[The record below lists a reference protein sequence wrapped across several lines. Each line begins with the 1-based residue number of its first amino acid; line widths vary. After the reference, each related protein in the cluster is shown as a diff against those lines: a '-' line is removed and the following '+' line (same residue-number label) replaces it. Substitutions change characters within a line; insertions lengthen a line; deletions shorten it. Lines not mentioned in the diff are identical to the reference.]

1 MKEIEQLILKEKEK
15 KNPNKKYIQFLQQIS
30 DKKELSEY
38 FVREVKQQNFL
49 EGKYRQNIMEMDDW
63 FKYSGKTEEDSKEYK
78 NLMHKTK
85 ADIIPKKS
93 RKEYFREYWRKRSL
107 KESLKKKK

>member
-15 KNPNKKYIQFLQQIS
+15 KNPNKEYIQFLQQIS

-49 EGKYRQNIMEMDDW
+49 ERKYRQNIMEMDDY
-63 FKYSGKTEEDSKEYK
+63 FRNSGKTE
-78 NLMHKTK
+78 
-85 ADIIPKKS
+85 KS
-93 RKEYFREYWRKRSL
+93 TNIVDQFEKQNTMVDRLREYM
-107 KESLKKKK
+107 EKKKKKK

>member
-15 KNPNKKYIQFLQQIS
+15 KNPNKEYIQFLQQIS

-49 EGKYRQNIMEMDDW
+49 ERKYRQNVMEMDDY
-63 FKYSGKTEEDSKEYK
+63 FRNSGKTE
-78 NLMHKTK
+78 
-85 ADIIPKKS
+85 KS
-93 RKEYFREYWRKRSL
+93 TNIVDLCEKQNNMVDRLREYM
-107 KESLKKKK
+107 EDKKKKK